1 MGTTEIIDE
10 RRESPKVFSADYRRV
25 MSGAVQKAMD
35 QADTPMDSGWGYK
48 VGEAPAESSIPPA
61 VSDAAS
67 KIVGVTYAG
76 EIPTPPAKV
85 PEGFKPFPTL
95 P

>member
-1 MGTTEIIDE
+1 
-10 RRESPKVFSADYRRV
+10 
-25 MSGAVQKAMD
+25 MD
-35 QADTPMDSGWGYK
+35 GGWGFET
-48 VGEAPAESSIPPA
+48 VPPA
-61 VSDAAS
+61 VADAAS

-76 EIPTPPAKV
+76 EIPTPPVKI